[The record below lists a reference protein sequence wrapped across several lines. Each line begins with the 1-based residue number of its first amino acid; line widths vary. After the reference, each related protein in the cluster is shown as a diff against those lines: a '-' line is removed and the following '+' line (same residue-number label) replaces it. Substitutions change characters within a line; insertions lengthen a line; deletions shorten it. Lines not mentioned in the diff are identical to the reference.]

1 MEQED
6 DTKVRLIGLTNII
19 DKVYLPLMEG
29 RQDTRISMEKFVRTV
44 RISMQQAYGNITIKV
59 PDLPENASTEQLC
72 NNKEIIEELTAT
84 VEQWAQTI
92 KETMDRENAQT
103 KTSKSAQGET
113 EYWRQRNATFNT
125 LYQ

>member
-29 RQDTRISMEKFVRTV
+29 RQETRISMEKFVRTV

-72 NNKEIIEELTAT
+72 NNKEIIDELTAT
-84 VEQWAQTI
+84 VV
-92 KETMDRENAQT
+92 
-103 KTSKSAQGET
+103 SP
-113 EYWRQRNATFNT
+113 TFKILSFLT
-125 LYQ
+125 FFFQI

>member
-84 VEQWAQTI
+84 VEQWA
-92 KETMDRENAQT
+92 
-103 KTSKSAQGET
+103 
-113 EYWRQRNATFNT
+113 
-125 LYQ
+125 

>member
-1 MEQED
+1 LSIFTMEQED

-29 RQDTRISMEKFVRTV
+29 RQETRISMEKFVRTV

-84 VEQWAQTI
+84 VEQWA
-92 KETMDRENAQT
+92 
-103 KTSKSAQGET
+103 
-113 EYWRQRNATFNT
+113 
-125 LYQ
+125 

>member
-29 RQDTRISMEKFVRTV
+29 RQETRISMEKFVRTV

-84 VEQWAQTI
+84 VVSPAF
-92 KETMDRENAQT
+92 KLLLFF
-103 KTSKSAQGET
+103 
-113 EYWRQRNATFNT
+113 TFIF
-125 LYQ
+125 QISIFI